1 MPATGNSEPG
11 NSRLIPMSTLT
22 LHEIYLAQQRI
33 APYVTR
39 TPLARSSLLSAQLGF
54 EMWLKLENRQ
64 HTGSFKPRGAL
75 NKILALS
82 AEERERGIVAAS
94 AGNHALGVAHAAQC
108 LGLTNAD
115 LFVQA
120 NAAPA
125 KIAKLR
131 QYHVNLH
138 LVGQLFDEAQAA
150 AVAFAEKTGAT
161 FVSAYDDIDVIAGQG
176 TVGLEIMQ
184 DLPDVDTIVVPVGG
198 GGLIAGLATVAKTL
212 NPAMRVIGVNPAAS
226 PSAYLSKR
234 DGNPYETYENEPTL
248 AHGLA
253 GGFGRVPFMVGMML
267 IDEIVLV
274 SEEEM
279 ERGIAAL
286 IDSDQ
291 ILLEASGVAGIAAV
305 LAGKISGARKC
316 VCVLTGGNIDAATL
330 RRVLGVNELAQNQRM
345 GNSESATNQRMPR
358 RGTRLTKVL
367 SADQI
372 EALRSGQQTWL
383 AEKPGLVHTNYD
395 SITYRLNGL
404 AMEVHNELGAGH
416 RESVYHDALAAKL
429 AQTDLTYLDEPEL
442 LIELEDGTPV
452 HTYRP
457 DFIVQDAIVVELKA
471 QHWPMTRDDMAQIF
485 DYFAA
490 TDCAEAL
497 FHNFGR
503 TRLEYHRLF
512 RPKHIATS
520 YQRKADGN

>member
-1 MPATGNSEPG
+1 MPKLA
-11 NSRLIPMSTLT
+11 
-22 LHEIYLAQQRI
+22 LHDIYLAQQRI
-33 APYVTR
+33 APYITR
-39 TPLARSSLLSAQLGF
+39 TPLVRSSLLSAQLSVDV
-54 EMWLKLENRQ
+54 WLKLEDRQ
-64 HTGSFKPRGAL
+64 QTGSFKPRGAL
-75 NKILALS
+75 NKILTLS
-82 AEERERGIVAAS
+82 TAERERGIVAAS

-108 LGLTNAD
+108 LGLTRAD

-131 QYHVNLH
+131 QYNVNLH
-138 LVGQLFDEAQAA
+138 LVGNLFDEAQAA
-150 AVAFAEKTGAT
+150 ALEFAEKNSAT
-161 FVSAYDDIDVIAGQG
+161 FVSAYDDLDVIAGQG

-184 DLPDVDTIVVPVGG
+184 DMPDVDTIVVPVGG
-198 GGLIAGLATVAKTL
+198 GGLIVGLATAAQSL
-212 NPAMRVIGVNPAAS
+212 NPTIRMIGVNPAAS

-234 DGNPYETYENEPTL
+234 DGYPYETYENEPTL

-279 ERGIAAL
+279 KRGIAAL

-291 ILLEASGVAGIAAV
+291 ILVEASGVAGIAAL
-305 LAGKISGARKC
+305 LAGKIADARKC
-316 VCVLTGGNIDAATL
+316 VCVLTGGNIDSETL
-330 RRVLGVNELAQNQRM
+330 RGVLGVNESAQNPRI
-345 GNSESATNQRMPR
+345 NADESISNQRMPR
-358 RGTRLTKVL
+358 RGARLTKIL
-367 SADQI
+367 TADQI
-372 EALRSGQQTWL
+372 AALRGGQQTWL
-383 AEKPGLVHTNYD
+383 AEKPGLVHTPYD

-404 AMEVHNELGAGH
+404 AMEVHNELGPGH

-429 AQTDLTYLDEPEL
+429 AQTDLFYLDEPEI
-442 LIELEDGTPV
+442 LIELEDGTPI
-452 HTYRP
+452 HTYKP
-457 DFIVQDAIVVELKA
+457 DFIVQDAIIVELKA

-503 TRLEYHRLF
+503 PRLEHHRLF
-512 RPKHIATS
+512 RPKHIAYS
-520 YQRKADGN
+520 HQRKVGDT